1 MDDAD
6 TKELL
11 AKLDAVI
18 RLLVF
23 GMAEGK
29 DQTEQIR
36 LLSLA
41 GFQPKKIA
49 EMLGTTANNVRV
61 RLSSLRKKRKA
72 NSL

>member
-1 MDDAD
+1 MQ
-6 TKELL
+6 ELL
-11 AKLDAVI
+11 AKLDAII
-18 RLLVF
+18 RLLVIDI
-23 GMAEGK
+23 AEGK

-49 EMLGTTANNVRV
+49 EMLGTTANNVSV

-72 NSL
+72 SSL

>member
-1 MDDAD
+1 MDDANMQ
-6 TKELL
+6 ELL
-11 AKLDAVI
+11 AKLDAII

-23 GMAEGK
+23 DIAEGK

-36 LLSLA
+36 LLSLS

-49 EMLGTTANNVRV
+49 EILGTTANNVRV

-72 NSL
+72 NFL